1 MRSAN
6 PPLLPLVCGPT
17 GVGKTAVSLGVAKDI
32 SAEIVSADSM
42 AVYQGLEVATAKPTV
57 QERAIVPHHLVDVVD
72 VSEPF
77 TVADFVRL
85 ARTAIDDILCRGRL
99 PLVVGGTRQY
109 INALTQGF
117 VQAPG
122 SDPAVRER
130 LEHEAEEQGLSVLRE
145 RLERID
151 PDTFSRL
158 HPNDLRRTV
167 RALEVFELTG
177 RTMTSW
183 QTESRE
189 DAPYRRLLFGLTR
202 DREALYDRINRRV
215 DAMMDAGLED
225 EVRALWNSRRL
236 GPTAIQGHGYKEIVG
251 YLRGEYGREHAVY
264 LLKRNTRWHARHQL
278 SWLRQQP
285 DTVWIDLDGGEEK
298 AREEIV
304 GMIDRPST

>member
-1 MRSAN
+1 
-6 PPLLPLVCGPT
+6 LVCGPT

-225 EVRALWNSRRL
+225 EVRALLNLRRL

>member
-42 AVYQGLEVATAKPTV
+42 AVYRGLEVATAKPTV

-117 VQAPG
+117 VKAPG

-202 DREALYDRINRRV
+202 DREALYDRINRRG

-304 GMIDRPST
+304 AQLRKAS

>member
-42 AVYQGLEVATAKPTV
+42 AVYRGLEVATAKPTV

-225 EVRALWNSRRL
+225 EVRALLNLRRL

>member
-42 AVYQGLEVATAKPTV
+42 AVYRGLEVATAKPTV

-117 VQAPG
+117 VKAPG

>member
-85 ARTAIDDILCRGRL
+85 ARPAIDDILCRGRL

-225 EVRALWNSRRL
+225 EVRALLNLRRL

>member
-42 AVYQGLEVATAKPTV
+42 AVYRGLEVATAKPTV

-304 GMIDRPST
+304 AQLRKAS

>member
-225 EVRALWNSRRL
+225 EVRALLNLRRL

>member
-1 MRSAN
+1 MRPAN
-6 PPLLPLVCGPT
+6 QPLLPLLCGPT

-32 SAEIVSADSM
+32 GAEIVSADSM
-42 AVYQGLEVATAKPTV
+42 AVYRGLEVATAKPTT
-57 QERAIVPHHLVDVVD
+57 QERALVPHHLVDVVD

-77 TVADFVRL
+77 AVADFVRL
-85 ARTAIDDILCRGRL
+85 ARTAIDDILYRGRV

-117 VQAPG
+117 VKAPG

-130 LEHEAEEQGLSVLRE
+130 LEREAEEHGLPVLRD

-151 PDTFSRL
+151 TDTCSRL

-183 QTESRE
+183 QTESRD

-225 EVRALWNSRRL
+225 EVRALLNSRRL

-304 GMIDRPST
+304 AQLRKAS

>member
-42 AVYQGLEVATAKPTV
+42 AVYRGLEVATAKPTV

-117 VQAPG
+117 VKAPG

-304 GMIDRPST
+304 AQLRKAS